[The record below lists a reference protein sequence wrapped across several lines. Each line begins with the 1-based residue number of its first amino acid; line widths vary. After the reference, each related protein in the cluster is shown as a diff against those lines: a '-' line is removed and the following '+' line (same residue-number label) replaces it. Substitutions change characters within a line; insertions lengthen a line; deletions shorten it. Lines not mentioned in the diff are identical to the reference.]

1 MKRSTHR
8 WKRLARLGIEDVKYS
23 DTTLL
28 YEIVHS
34 FGELASSPFIQPEL
48 VNSMRD
54 SLAKRRV
61 AFSGVKG
68 YLILL
73 RL

>member
-28 YEIVHS
+28 YEK
-34 FGELASSPFIQPEL
+34 LFILE
-48 VNSMRD
+48 VNSLPPP
-54 SLAKRRV
+54 S
-61 AFSGVKG
+61 FS
-68 YLILL
+68 
-73 RL
+73 RSW

>member
-28 YEIVHS
+28 YEKLFIL
-34 FGELASSPFIQPEL
+34 EASSPFIQPEL
-48 VNSMRD
+48 VNSMID
-54 SLAKRRV
+54 SLAKT
-61 AFSGVKG
+61 KG
-68 YLILL
+68 EWHFPE
-73 RL
+73 